1 MNATQRKWVFVQLFA
16 FVCVY
21 SRPAFADDASE
32 IGAQLKRMVDVIV
45 TIDREGADLDATSGL
60 YRAAIPSMLRTLD
73 PHSIFFDPDQFQQL
87 QQSQQSESQG
97 FGTIVSILPGR
108 VLVLQAMEGTPAA
121 RVGLAGGDEIRAING
136 IDLSYLNV
144 EQLTELLGASRQKQ
158 VELYVRHPGST
169 RAVEITMSPDLLEEP
184 SVDRSFTIAPDVGY
198 IHVANFETATGK
210 LVNQEIERLG
220 GEYLKGLILDLRNNP
235 GGVVT
240 AALETASL
248 FLAPDQLVFSIK
260 GRNREAEDAYVPRSS
275 KPYTF
280 PVVVLV
286 NGRSASASEIVTGAL
301 QDHDRAAIL
310 GEPSYGKGLVQ
321 QIYPLSGGTGVAL
334 TVAFYYTPSGRSIQ
348 KPLSGGQLD
357 AATLVAKG
365 PFRSDA
371 GRTLVGGGGIQPDR
385 VIYPAPQ
392 SQLQA
397 VMDASGLLT
406 SFAGEYLRSHRVA
419 DGFKVSSEM
428 LDDLRV
434 FLAEN
439 RVQPGAAEWSATRDW
454 IAFRLQ
460 QEIVNLAFGVAHGD
474 ELGLQRDVVVQ
485 EAVKQLRGGR

>member
-1 MNATQRKWVFVQLFA
+1 
-16 FVCVY
+16 
-21 SRPAFADDASE
+21 
-32 IGAQLKRMVDVIV
+32 
-45 TIDREGADLDATSGL
+45 
-60 YRAAIPSMLRTLD
+60 
-73 PHSIFFDPDQFQQL
+73 
-87 QQSQQSESQG
+87 
-97 FGTIVSILPGR
+97 
-108 VLVLQAMEGTPAA
+108 
-121 RVGLAGGDEIRAING
+121 
-136 IDLSYLNV
+136 
-144 EQLTELLGASRQKQ
+144 
-158 VELYVRHPGST
+158 
-169 RAVEITMSPDLLEEP
+169 
-184 SVDRSFTIAPDVGY
+184 
-198 IHVANFETATGK
+198 
-210 LVNQEIERLG
+210 
-220 GEYLKGLILDLRNNP
+220 
-235 GGVVT
+235 
-240 AALETASL
+240 
-248 FLAPDQLVFSIK
+248 
-260 GRNREAEDAYVPRSS
+260 
-275 KPYTF
+275 
-280 PVVVLV
+280 VVLV